1 MLAIKH
7 YEVMVYSDEA
17 EVKAEAIPFDQND
30 YLTTFP
36 QNLSDNYSSTTF
48 TVNVTVVDT
57 MGQRSTTSSV
67 TVTINDTKLQNATT
81 PSS

>member
-7 YEVMVYSDEA
+7 YEVMVYSGEI
-17 EVKAEAIPFDQND
+17 EIKAETILFEQNEYLAI
-30 YLTTFP
+30 FP

-67 TVTINDTKLQNATT
+67 TVTINGTKLQNATT